1 MSKTISTIRIARNKC
16 EYILQL
22 PIWVVVS
29 DTLQKDVEKEIE
41 RVSLM
46 IRRLDIF
53 EKKNVKSAAAAATTV
68 AALASVV
75 IRASSH
81 FI

>member
-16 EYILQL
+16 ENILQL

-29 DTLQKDVEKEIE
+29 GTLQKDVEKEIE

-53 EKKNVKSAAAAATTV
+53 EKN
-68 AALASVV
+68 
-75 IRASSH
+75 R
-81 FI
+81 